1 VSLPRPPAHVTPYV
15 DALGHDLAVE
25 FLLRFGGSRLYW
37 AQDPKGRSEAEALV
51 GAEKLRALSAFRPR
65 EVTRVPTARP
75 WLAHAL
81 KRRGLPVN
89 QIARMLHVSD
99 VAVSKY
105 LRQPPDNSS
114 APAPRRDG
122 DPRQLSLF

>member
-1 VSLPRPPAHVTPYV
+1 MADAPRAPSHVAPYV
-15 DALGHDLAVE
+15 EALGHDLAVE
-25 FLLRFGGSRLYW
+25 FLLKFGGSRLYW

-51 GAEKLRALSAFRPR
+51 GAEKLRALASMRAR

-75 WLAHAL
+75 WLAHSL
-81 KRRGLPVN
+81 RRKGLPVN
-89 QIARMLHVSD
+89 QIARMLHVTD

-114 APAPRRDG
+114 GPPPRD
-122 DPRQLSLF
+122 DDDRQLSLF